1 MKKVLVANRGEIAI
15 RIFRACTEL
24 DIQTVAIYAAED
36 EYSVHRFKAD
46 EAYLVG
52 KGKKPIEAY
61 LDIENIIQ
69 IAKKS
74 GADAI
79 HPGYGFLSE
88 NLRFAERCEEEGI
101 IFVGPKTHHLD
112 IFGDKIKAKEATVGA
127 GIASIPG
134 SDGPVA
140 TVEEVVAF
148 GETHGFPIMIKVAL
162 GGMVVGCALP
172 TIPRKHEKV
181 TKEQKAKRKQPLV
194 LTRFML
200 KSIFLILNISK
211 YKF

>member
-24 DIQTVAIYAAED
+24 DIRTVAIYAAED

-112 IFGDKIKAKEATVGA
+112 IFGDKIKAKEAAVAA
-127 GIASIPG
+127 GIASIPDRK
-134 SDGPVA
+134 S
-140 TVEEVVAF
+140 VV
-148 GETHGFPIMIKVAL
+148 
-162 GGMVVGCALP
+162 
-172 TIPRKHEKV
+172 
-181 TKEQKAKRKQPLV
+181 
-194 LTRFML
+194 
-200 KSIFLILNISK
+200 
-211 YKF
+211 

>member
-112 IFGDKIKAKEATVGA
+112 IFGDKIKAKEAA
-127 GIASIPG
+127 
-134 SDGPVA
+134 VA
-140 TVEEVVAF
+140 AR
-148 GETHGFPIMIKVAL
+148 GL
-162 GGMVVGCALP
+162 L
-172 TIPRKHEKV
+172 
-181 TKEQKAKRKQPLV
+181 
-194 LTRFML
+194 RFQAQTGQ
-200 KSIFLILNISK
+200 
-211 YKF
+211 